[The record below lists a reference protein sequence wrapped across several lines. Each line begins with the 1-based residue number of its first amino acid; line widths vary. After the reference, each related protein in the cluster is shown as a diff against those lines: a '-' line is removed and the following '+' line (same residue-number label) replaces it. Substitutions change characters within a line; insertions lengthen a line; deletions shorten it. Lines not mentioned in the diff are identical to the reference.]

1 MLGNC
6 AIGRPAIVTTP
17 TITVTIAI
25 TMATIDEKLGH
36 NSIACRRSGRG
47 RDLDRHA
54 IPDFLH
60 ALHHNSLAGFEA
72 LVNNPHGPAPLSHFD
87 RAHADFVIAAD
98 HSYLVHALELR
109 DCFLRYQQRRW
120 PDVADEAHAA
130 VLARPKDILGIRKQS
145 GQTNGARLHINLT
158 VGSKEFPLS
167 RVCHSV
173 SQNKVQHELSYS
185 LLSRR
190 HRRIALNEGEV
201 LLLTYNEIGF
211 DWIEL

>member
-6 AIGRPAIVTTP
+6 AIGRPAIVTAP

-25 TMATIDEKLGH
+25 TMATI
-36 NSIACRRSGRG
+36 GRLMKN
-47 RDLDRHA
+47 LDM
-54 IPDFLH
+54 IQLP
-60 ALHHNSLAGFEA
+60 AGEA
-72 LVNNPHGPAPLSHFD
+72 A
-87 RAHADFVIAAD
+87 
-98 HSYLVHALELR
+98 
-109 DCFLRYQQRRW
+109 
-120 PDVADEAHAA
+120 AA

-167 RVCHSV
+167 RVCRSV

>member
-1 MLGNC
+1 M
-6 AIGRPAIVTTP
+6 RHH
-17 TITVTIAI
+17 
-25 TMATIDEKLGH
+25 KLRW
-36 NSIACRRSGRG
+36 SKVA
-47 RDLDRHA
+47 DK
-54 IPDFLH
+54 
-60 ALHHNSLAGFEA
+60 
-72 LVNNPHGPAPLSHFD
+72 
-87 RAHADFVIAAD
+87 AHAT
-98 HSYLVHALELR
+98 
-109 DCFLRYQQRRW
+109 
-120 PDVADEAHAA
+120 
-130 VLARPKDILGIRKQS
+130 VLASPKDILGIRKQS

-167 RVCHSV
+167 RVCRSV

>member
-1 MLGNC
+1 
-6 AIGRPAIVTTP
+6 GRPAIVTAP

-25 TMATIDEKLGH
+25 TMATI
-36 NSIACRRSGRG
+36 GRLMKN
-47 RDLDRHA
+47 LDM
-54 IPDFLH
+54 IQLP
-60 ALHHNSLAGFEA
+60 AGEA
-72 LVNNPHGPAPLSHFD
+72 
-87 RAHADFVIAAD
+87 AAD
-98 HSYLVHALELR
+98 VILTGMPSLTFCTPSTTTRSPGLR
-109 DCFLRYQQRRW
+109 PWSIIHMGPLRS
-120 PDVADEAHAA
+120 P
-130 VLARPKDILGIRKQS
+130 
-145 GQTNGARLHINLT
+145 TLT

-167 RVCHSV
+167 RVCRSV